1 MAFYSEAVV
10 WNCNLFQVKW
20 HPDAYIQPC
29 FFRSYHKWNNSLD
42 KIFSL
47 LYVKSKL
54 EIIGNF
60 TIKREKKNSFE
71 PDSNQRPK
79 DDNFNFYSPPLY
91 QLSYRRN
98 RRTKVNNSQA
108 EFDLTRLDLIWLDSN
123 NFSHKLVTLPILR
136 YSIFQCLLL
145 VLLI

>member
-1 MAFYSEAVV
+1 MAFYSETVV

-60 TIKREKKNSFE
+60 AIKRGKKNPS
-71 PDSNQRPK
+71 S
-79 DDNFNFYSPPLY
+79 
-91 QLSYRRN
+91 
-98 RRTKVNNSQA
+98 RTRTSDLRMTTLTSTVLRSTNWAIEGIDVWRSIISSQN
-108 EFDLTRLDLIWLDSN
+108 LIWLDLIWLDSN
-123 NFSHKLVTLPILR
+123 NFIHKLVTLPILR
-136 YSIFQCLLL
+136 HGIFQCLKF
-145 VLLI
+145 